1 MGQQGG
7 GGVVWTWR
15 DDIDRP
21 GQTEKTSTSHVGLV
35 DLNFYSPT
43 KKFTRPQVLSVI
55 KTILKFKI

>member
-1 MGQQGG
+1 MQAVLCADGQSECPC
-7 GGVVWTWR
+7 
-15 DDIDRP
+15 RP
-21 GQTEKTSTSHVGLV
+21 DQTEKKALAMWLV